1 MFGGRDNGLCEVKK
15 DTLKILKNSGFLKIM
30 NKKNIFPHIASNP
43 TLSTAK
49 AVKRAKELTRAEKV
63 DVTIYSEEKK
73 FPS

>member
-1 MFGGRDNGLCEVKK
+1 M
-15 DTLKILKNSGFLKIM
+15 NSETPDQDALINQDDE
-30 NKKNIFPHIASNP
+30 NKQIPPLLACHQKNIFPHIASYP

>member
-1 MFGGRDNGLCEVKK
+1 
-15 DTLKILKNSGFLKIM
+15 M
-30 NKKNIFPHIASNP
+30 NKKNIFPLIASNP

>member
-1 MFGGRDNGLCEVKK
+1 
-15 DTLKILKNSGFLKIM
+15 M

-73 FPS
+73 FTS